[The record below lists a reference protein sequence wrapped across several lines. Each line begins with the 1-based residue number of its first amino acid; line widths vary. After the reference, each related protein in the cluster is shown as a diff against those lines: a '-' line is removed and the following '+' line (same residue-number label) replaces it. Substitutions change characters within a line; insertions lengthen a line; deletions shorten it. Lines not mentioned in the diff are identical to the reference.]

1 MVAAGA
7 ADFLD
12 GIELREGTTTVVW
25 HSVMWQYLGP
35 AEQARVAARLDE
47 LGAQASDRAGFA
59 HLALEPRRRSP
70 GAAHE
75 FLVVLTHLAGRRRA
89 GARAARRRTA
99 SPPPGRYREGMSTH
113 EQYSDIPRG
122 QVVGTYDTYVE
133 AQRAVDFLSDEQFPV
148 QHVSIVGSDLKM
160 VENVLGRLTRG
171 RAAMAGAASGA
182 WFGLFVG
189 VLLSLFASKNTNGFG
204 LVIAALLYGA
214 VFGAIFGFVGHA
226 LSGGKRDFTSRS
238 KIVASSYDVHC
249 TWAEAD
255 KAREVLARMSATS

>member
-1 MVAAGA
+1 
-7 ADFLD
+7 
-12 GIELREGTTTVVW
+12 
-25 HSVMWQYLGP
+25 
-35 AEQARVAARLDE
+35 
-47 LGAQASDRAGFA
+47 
-59 HLALEPRRRSP
+59 
-70 GAAHE
+70 
-75 FLVVLTHLAGRRRA
+75 
-89 GARAARRRTA
+89 
-99 SPPPGRYREGMSTH
+99 
-113 EQYSDIPRG
+113 
-122 QVVGTYDTYVE
+122 VVGTYDTYVE

-255 KAREVLARMSATS
+255 KAREVLARMNPAV

>member
-1 MVAAGA
+1 
-7 ADFLD
+7 
-12 GIELREGTTTVVW
+12 
-25 HSVMWQYLGP
+25 
-35 AEQARVAARLDE
+35 
-47 LGAQASDRAGFA
+47 
-59 HLALEPRRRSP
+59 
-70 GAAHE
+70 
-75 FLVVLTHLAGRRRA
+75 
-89 GARAARRRTA
+89 
-99 SPPPGRYREGMSTH
+99 MSLH

-255 KAREVLARMSATS
+255 KAREVLARMTTTT

>member
-1 MVAAGA
+1 
-7 ADFLD
+7 
-12 GIELREGTTTVVW
+12 
-25 HSVMWQYLGP
+25 
-35 AEQARVAARLDE
+35 
-47 LGAQASDRAGFA
+47 
-59 HLALEPRRRSP
+59 
-70 GAAHE
+70 
-75 FLVVLTHLAGRRRA
+75 
-89 GARAARRRTA
+89 
-99 SPPPGRYREGMSTH
+99 MSTH

-133 AQRAVDFLSDEQFPV
+133 AQRAVDFLSDQQFPV

-204 LVIAALLYGA
+204 LVVAALLYGA

-249 TWAEAD
+249 TWTEAD
-255 KAREVLARMSATS
+255 KAREVLARMNPAV

>member
-1 MVAAGA
+1 
-7 ADFLD
+7 
-12 GIELREGTTTVVW
+12 
-25 HSVMWQYLGP
+25 
-35 AEQARVAARLDE
+35 
-47 LGAQASDRAGFA
+47 
-59 HLALEPRRRSP
+59 
-70 GAAHE
+70 
-75 FLVVLTHLAGRRRA
+75 
-89 GARAARRRTA
+89 
-99 SPPPGRYREGMSTH
+99 MSTH

-189 VLLSLFASKNTNGFG
+189 VLLSLFADKDSNNFG
-204 LVIAALLYGA
+204 LVVVALLYGA

-255 KAREVLARMSATS
+255 KAREVLARMNPAV

>member
-1 MVAAGA
+1 
-7 ADFLD
+7 
-12 GIELREGTTTVVW
+12 
-25 HSVMWQYLGP
+25 
-35 AEQARVAARLDE
+35 
-47 LGAQASDRAGFA
+47 
-59 HLALEPRRRSP
+59 
-70 GAAHE
+70 
-75 FLVVLTHLAGRRRA
+75 
-89 GARAARRRTA
+89 
-99 SPPPGRYREGMSTH
+99 MSTH

-133 AQRAVDFLSDEQFPV
+133 AQRAVDFLADEQFPV

-255 KAREVLARMSATS
+255 KAREVLARMSPAS

>member
-1 MVAAGA
+1 
-7 ADFLD
+7 
-12 GIELREGTTTVVW
+12 
-25 HSVMWQYLGP
+25 
-35 AEQARVAARLDE
+35 
-47 LGAQASDRAGFA
+47 
-59 HLALEPRRRSP
+59 
-70 GAAHE
+70 
-75 FLVVLTHLAGRRRA
+75 
-89 GARAARRRTA
+89 
-99 SPPPGRYREGMSTH
+99 MSLH

-255 KAREVLARMSATS
+255 KAREVLARMNPAV